1 MYFHTGFF
9 NYAEGIPQFCVL
21 HYKKIYLFATV
32 MAWECSF
39 LVAEQEKNQ
48 KKSAKGALR
57 AKAPPLETPAASP
70 SDTRK
75 CTDFRVST

>member
-39 LVAEQEKNQ
+39 LVAEQEKYIRSPHVQ
-48 KKSAKGALR
+48 KGIPFCKLHKSNLV
-57 AKAPPLETPAASP
+57 L
-70 SDTRK
+70 
-75 CTDFRVST
+75 FL